1 MFRGIFLFIF
11 IQFVIGTIAF
21 SQENNLDEFVS
32 EQQAKLVYDESKLV
46 QAPNTQV
53 FLIPP
58 EYFEADPKINGFAH
72 PGSATTIQVIEVPG
86 RSYKSIDKSM
96 TEEYIKS
103 QGYEFKERQLM
114 QTQNGNEAVVYFVSF
129 TAEEIEYERAMF
141 FTGEENTVWININY
155 PLSMKNL
162 ISPAIEATLKS
173 VKQ

>member
-1 MFRGIFLFIF
+1 MFRGICLFIF
-11 IQFVIGTIAF
+11 IQFVIGVLAF
-21 SQENNLDEFVS
+21 SQENNLDEFVA
-32 EQQAKLVYDESKLV
+32 EQQAKLVYDESKLI

-53 FLIPP
+53 LLIPP
-58 EYFEADPKINGFAH
+58 EHFEADPKINGFAH

-103 QGYEFKERQLM
+103 QGYEFKERKLM

-141 FTGEENTVWININY
+141 FTGKENTVWININY
-155 PLSMKNL
+155 PLSIKNL
-162 ISPAIEATLKS
+162 IYPAIEATLKS
-173 VKQ
+173 VQQ

>member
-1 MFRGIFLFIF
+1 MFRGILLFIF
-11 IQFVIGTIAF
+11 IQLAIGIIGF
-21 SQENNLDEFVS
+21 SQENTLDEFVS

-58 EYFEADPKINGFAH
+58 EYFVADPKINGFAH
-72 PGSATTIQVIEVPG
+72 PGSATTIQVIEVPD

-103 QGYEFKERQLM
+103 QGYEFIERQLM
-114 QTQNGNEAVVYFVSF
+114 QTENGNQAVVYFVTF